1 MLGTLDFTSLEH
13 WAHSIFPTAQPCS
26 GMLSNQHLPAPDL
39 KREVKTQHKMASKQ
53 QAIDHAR
60 KYHIIMLFLC
70 HPKMLHKHCFQFHF
84 NSQDKL
90 LWSGQLQ
97 QHFAKN
103 QATAYTSHEVPL
115 IEKYAICEIL
125 RAFYFKTRI
134 GAQTL
139 TWKSF
144 FILMEIKL
152 IFTRKVLHL
161 ASF

>member
-1 MLGTLDFTSLEH
+1 MTIPQEPPSPLPPHWTTKKCLLFHTNSMLGTLDFTSSEH
-13 WAHSIFPTAQPCS
+13 WAPSIFPTAQPCS
-26 GMLSNQHLPAPDL
+26 GMLTNQHLPAPDL

-115 IEKYAICEIL
+115 LEKYPICEFL
-125 RAFYFKTRI
+125 RASVSKR
-134 GAQTL
+134 G
-139 TWKSF
+139 
-144 FILMEIKL
+144 
-152 IFTRKVLHL
+152 
-161 ASF
+161 